1 MIYLQISDMIQKEK
15 GKENDPINNFQLK
28 FSFTNRGNQ
37 IGNTQNHGF
46 GECKTWRA
54 FENIGHPKLSW
65 SIWIN
70 NGEMEEDIHS
80 SDGYY
85 MYPSLQRQSC
95 F

>member
-46 GECKTWRA
+46 GECKT
-54 FENIGHPKLSW
+54 
-65 SIWIN
+65 
-70 NGEMEEDIHS
+70 
-80 SDGYY
+80 
-85 MYPSLQRQSC
+85 
-95 F
+95 